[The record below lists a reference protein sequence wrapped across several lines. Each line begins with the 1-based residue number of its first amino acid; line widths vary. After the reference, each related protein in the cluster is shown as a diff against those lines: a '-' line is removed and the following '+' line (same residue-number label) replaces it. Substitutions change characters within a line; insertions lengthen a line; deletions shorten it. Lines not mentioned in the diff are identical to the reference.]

1 MEGEVL
7 TTGSPG
13 KSALLLKILSSS
25 SFFLPPFLSVSPSFL
40 FSFLTHLF
48 RKPLALENPCT
59 QTRTQETSESS
70 EDVWKRGTKRDKAHG
85 CRREGTGLTKPGGSS
100 AFLTRSALDRAGSF
114 PTHLV
119 LKAVGCGLGSLHS
132 GMGGPQAQSLQPSHL
147 GPGTPLQTEAYVDTA
162 FACCQ
167 SSLSP

>member
-1 MEGEVL
+1 MKEPGGL
-7 TTGSPG
+7 QFMGGHKKSDTTERLSTHTLM
-13 KSALLLKILSSS
+13 LLL
-25 SFFLPPFLSVSPSFL
+25 L
-40 FSFLTHLF
+40 FI
-48 RKPLALENPCT
+48 
-59 QTRTQETSESS
+59 
-70 EDVWKRGTKRDKAHG
+70 W
-85 CRREGTGLTKPGGSS
+85 S
-100 AFLTRSALDRAGSF
+100 AFLTRRALDRAGSF
-114 PTHLV
+114 PTRLV